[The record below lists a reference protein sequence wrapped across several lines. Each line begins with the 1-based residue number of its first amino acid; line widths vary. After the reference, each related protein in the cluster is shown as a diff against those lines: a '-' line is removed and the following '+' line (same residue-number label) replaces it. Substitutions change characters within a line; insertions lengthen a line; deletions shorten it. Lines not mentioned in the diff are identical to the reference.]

1 MTRLLIGLLYCVV
14 GWAQPKFEDYPVAKP
29 FQGKPAGAK
38 VERAG
43 DRMFRTRIRE
53 GAAKGPNFAGRF
65 TVVQWGC
72 GAGCVSTVIVDAGNG
87 TVYHLPGAEL
97 GCTDLMCSMNM
108 LCQTGDA
115 PWYRLDSELLI
126 VRHCN
131 GDVARTDYLRWTGT
145 KFVAVK

>member
-1 MTRLLIGLLYCVV
+1 MTRLLSGLLFCVV

-29 FQGKPAGAK
+29 FQGKPA
-38 VERAG
+38 
-43 DRMFRTRIRE
+43 
-53 GAAKGPNFAGRF
+53 AAKGPNFAGRF

-72 GAGCVSTVIVDAGNG
+72 GSGCVSTVIVDAGNG

-108 LCQTGDA
+108 LCQQGGA